1 MNNFDKA
8 KINSLIKITG
18 RSHISLKNKPV
29 YLILDRIQNKY
40 QYKFYLLSDTGE
52 KFWVDFDKSK
62 PYGGIYIL
70 S

>member
-18 RSHISLKNKPV
+18 RSYINLKNKPV
-29 YLILDRIQNKY
+29 YLILDKIQNKY
-40 QYKFYLLSDTGE
+40 QYKFYLLSDKGE
-52 KFWVDFDKSK
+52 KFWIDFDKEN
-62 PYGGIYIL
+62 PYGGVYIL